1 MLVELEL
8 SRCLTGV
15 KRMDFDG
22 GVAAWSDPDISL
34 VDNRIRYIL
43 RVEAY
48 CKSLQSQTVE

>member
-15 KRMDFDG
+15 KRVDFDG
-22 GVAAWSDPDISL
+22 GVAVCSDPDISL

-43 RVEAY
+43 RVEAH